1 MLARLPIPAG
11 PARHETVRSYLT
23 RLAVLHGLPAG
34 ELWNHVATTKVA
46 DRSGRAQGRVVL
58 AERLAVLTGR
68 PAAHLGLALP
78 ELRDPS
84 PDWTA
89 WRHQSQPG
97 CGRCDAR
104 HDGGP
109 VLLLLPHHHYVCIRH
124 RYWIGPPDAGQPP
137 TPLHDRVSDQMVFA
151 QRRHNRLLAHH
162 SPAAVFDAVLTGFLF
177 CGHLWT
183 QWPQR
188 DHATAAVHRWDQRA
202 RWLIPPGTET
212 TSYSTSL
219 LFAAVYPEAVSLAE
233 LITDPAW
240 RQRAS
245 GDTAGQRMFLTEA
258 CHRLGRAV
266 PDLDNKRADAIRH
279 WMIFDSHRPSSRPDK
294 TFPET
299 RECGA
304 TRPANPNS
312 ASRERTQ
319 REARWFA
326 VKRCGGSSILHH
338 RHLRPV
344 LVREWAAQMAGM
356 TATISA
362 SASLHDYGGIR
373 AQEYDRLHVPSNAE
387 PAATSSRPLFV

>member
-11 PARHETVRSYLT
+11 PARHEIVQSYLN

-34 ELWNHVATTKVA
+34 ELWAHVAATRAA
-46 DRSGRAQGRVVL
+46 DHSGRPRGRAVL
-58 AERLAVLTGR
+58 AERLAVVTGR
-68 PAAHLGLALP
+68 PVEHLGLALP
-78 ELRDPS
+78 ELRDPA

-109 VLLLLPHHHYVCIRH
+109 VLRLLPHHHYVCTRH
-124 RYWIGPPDAGQPP
+124 HYWIGPPDAGQPP
-137 TPLHDRVSDQMVFA
+137 TPLHDRVSDLIVAA
-151 QRRHNRLLAHH
+151 QHRHNRLLARYGA
-162 SPAAVFDAVLTGFLF
+162 AAVFDAVLTGFLI
-177 CGHLWT
+177 CGHFWT

-188 DHATAAVHRWDQRA
+188 DRATEAVRRWEQRA

-212 TSYSTSL
+212 TTYSTSL

-233 LITDPAW
+233 LVASPAW
-240 RQRAS
+240 RQRAHA
-245 GDTAGQRMFLTEA
+245 DTKKQRVFLAEA
-258 CHRLGRAV
+258 CRRLGRGV
-266 PDLDNKRADAIRH
+266 PDLDDDRADAIRH
-279 WMIFDSHRPSSRPDK
+279 WMIFDSHRPPSPPDK

-299 RECGA
+299 REYRA

-312 ASRERTQ
+312 ASRERTE
-319 REARWFA
+319 REARWFT

-338 RHLRPV
+338 RHIRPA
-344 LVREWAAQMAGM
+344 LARDWATEMADM

-362 SASLHDYGGIR
+362 SASLHNYGGIR
-373 AQEYDRLHVPSNAE
+373 AQEYDRQHAANAK
-387 PAATSSRPLFV
+387 